1 MNNYDHG
8 SKSKMLM
15 HRYCKS
21 VVEDVL
27 KCFPYVEVTIPQ
39 CRNTVTRLKNPENW
53 HKNILIVQKVPLQ
66 NSPFQDN
73 VYSNNIIMYIVGGA
87 I

>member
-8 SKSKMLM
+8 STSNILM

-21 VVEDVL
+21 VVE
-27 KCFPYVEVTIPQ
+27 EVTIPQ

-53 HKNILIVQKVPLQ
+53 HKNILIVQKVLLQ
-66 NSPFQDN
+66 NGPFQDN
-73 VYSNNIIMYIVGGA
+73 VYSNNIITYIVGGA